1 MPPEFKRFASVFLAL
16 LAGFGTVP
24 TVRATDDN
32 APVKY
37 VVRKGDNLISL
48 GERYL
53 TSPRSY
59 KIVQQQ
65 NRIADPHAIPV
76 GKVLNIPRSLLKY
89 RPVSAKLISVRGQVL
104 ADNAAA
110 STGHVLREGTAVSTG
125 PSSFATM
132 LLDDGS
138 RVSLPS
144 NSNVRIRMLRKYV
157 LGDSLDYDFDIGKGG
172 ARSAVT
178 KLKSSDDRYRMRTPK
193 AVSAVRGTDF
203 QSRFDPD
210 NNRDFAE
217 VVEGALA
224 VDAGRTVARPVGAG
238 NGLAVKADGGV
249 IAEALLSAPALQEP
263 GKTQADKFV
272 RFAAQDSRDTRFT
285 IGKDAS
291 FIDQVADVIAADGKA
306 EFSDIPN
313 GNYFIRAR
321 AVSDNGIQGIP
332 ATFAFKR
339 RLNGVSASAGQG
351 EEGYV
356 FRWIGEGE
364 GTQRFHFQLFR
375 NATDQLPMVDE
386 AGLLADRVTLSDLPP
401 GEYFWR
407 VGIVQY
413 LDGEVAINW
422 TPPEK
427 LTVSGT

>member
-1 MPPEFKRFASVFLAL
+1 MPPEYKRFAAVFLAL
-16 LAGFGTVP
+16 LVGFGSVP
-24 TVRATDDN
+24 IAWAADDD

-53 TSPRSY
+53 TSPQNY
-59 KIVQQQ
+59 KVVQRQ
-65 NRIADPHAIPV
+65 NRIADPHAILV
-76 GKVLNIPRSLLKY
+76 GKVLSIPRNLLKF
-89 RPVSAKLISVRGQVL
+89 RPANAKLISVRGQVL
-104 ADNAAA
+104 VGNVAA
-110 STGHVLREGTAVSTG
+110 STGQILQEGTAISTG

-144 NSNVRIRMLRKYV
+144 NSSVHIRLLRKYV
-157 LGDSLDYDFDIGKGG
+157 LGDSLDYDFDIAKGG
-172 ARSAVT
+172 ARSAVA
-178 KLKSSDDRYRMRTPK
+178 KHKSADDRYRVRTPK

-210 NNRDFAE
+210 SNSDFAE

-224 VDAGRTVARPVGAG
+224 VDAGGIGRPVGAG
-238 NGLAVKADGGV
+238 NGLAVKPDGGV
-249 IAEALLSAPALQEP
+249 IAEALLSPPLLNEP
-263 GKTQADKFV
+263 GRTQADKIV
-272 RFAAQDSRDTRFT
+272 RFASQDGRATRYT
-285 IGKDAS
+285 IGKDAG
-291 FIDQVADVIAADGKA
+291 FIDQVADIASTNGKA

-321 AVSDNGIQGIP
+321 AISDNGIQGIP

-339 RLNGVSASAGQG
+339 RLNGVAANAGQG
-351 EEGYV
+351 DEGYV

-375 NATDQLPMVDE
+375 NTNDQLPMVDE
-386 AGLLADRVTLSDLPP
+386 AGLSADRVTLSDLPQ
-401 GEYFWR
+401 GDYFWR

-422 TPPEK
+422 TPMEK
-427 LTVSGT
+427 LSVAGS